1 MTTTPATKRMYC
13 RVFLKANYLFDINDN
28 VNIIRKLRKVQF
40 FLYLGIVNR
49 KGAMMVCEHFEN
61 VTRVFNKIEIFE
73 EGEIL
78 QVDADK
84 TLLIEKTFEC
94 MYNDKFNKIFV
105 LTALPNF
112 DTRIVVDYPKIIKEH
127 TKDKISRFFMDN
139 NKLKN
144 IEDYI
149 DDTDGYDNFSDSD
162 SVDSGIHTNWF

>member
-1 MTTTPATKRMYC
+1 
-13 RVFLKANYLFDINDN
+13 
-28 VNIIRKLRKVQF
+28 
-40 FLYLGIVNR
+40 
-49 KGAMMVCEHFEN
+49 MVCEHFEN